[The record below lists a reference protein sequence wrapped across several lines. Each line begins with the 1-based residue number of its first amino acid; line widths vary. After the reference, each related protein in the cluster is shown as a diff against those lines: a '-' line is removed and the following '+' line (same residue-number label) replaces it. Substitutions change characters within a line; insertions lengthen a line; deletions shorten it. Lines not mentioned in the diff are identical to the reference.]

1 MYSDTYDIRQYDP
14 DLLFQVTEVLCPLWG
29 SDLELNRTYFQWKY
43 IENPNADQPLGVV
56 ALQRGKVVGFRGYFA
71 LRYLAPGL
79 AEPMGV
85 LVPGDT
91 LVHPDHRRKNLSVR
105 MGTFAAE
112 AFSSAGRYM
121 MNMTATRSS
130 LPGYLRLGFLPL
142 AKKQYV
148 SAYGNVRFLLYLIT
162 WRSRPAFLEQRIRK
176 GGRQDVEVAD
186 LPYPEEMA
194 ALIAASRS
202 TSEKIQLV
210 KDEDFFRWRFSN
222 PRKTYRFY
230 LQRRQGHLT
239 GYIVLG
245 FSPNYRRGYILDFA
259 QKDETS
265 VVALLSYL
273 RRQRHVDIL
282 SIYNFSAVPAL
293 ENKLAALG
301 FRRNGLVRFLERCMT
316 SELPVL
322 IHPVSCEYTDSD
334 WMAGKVDVRDINHWQ
349 LMEISSDA
357 V

>member
-1 MYSDTYDIRQYDP
+1 
-14 DLLFQVTEVLCPLWG
+14 
-29 SDLELNRTYFQWKY
+29 
-43 IENPNADQPLGVV
+43 
-56 ALQRGKVVGFRGYFA
+56 
-71 LRYLAPGL
+71 
-79 AEPMGV
+79 
-85 LVPGDT
+85 
-91 LVHPDHRRKNLSVR
+91 
-105 MGTFAAE
+105 
-112 AFSSAGRYM
+112 
-121 MNMTATRSS
+121 
-130 LPGYLRLGFLPL
+130 LPL

-148 SAYGNVRFLLYLIT
+148 SAYGKVRFLVYLLT
-162 WRSRPAFLEQRIRK
+162 YRSRPAFPEQRIRK
-176 GGRQDVEVAD
+176 GERQNIEVSD

-194 ALIAASRS
+194 AVTAASRS
-202 TSEKIQLV
+202 MKAKIHLV
-210 KDEDFFRWRFSN
+210 KDEAFFSWRFSN

-230 LQRRQGHLT
+230 FQRRQGHLT

-301 FRRNGLVRFLERCMT
+301 FRRNGLVRFLERRMT
-316 SELPVL
+316 GELPVL
-322 IHPVSCEYTDSD
+322 IHPVPREYTDSD
-334 WMAGKVDVRDINHWQ
+334 WMAGKLDVRDMNHWQ